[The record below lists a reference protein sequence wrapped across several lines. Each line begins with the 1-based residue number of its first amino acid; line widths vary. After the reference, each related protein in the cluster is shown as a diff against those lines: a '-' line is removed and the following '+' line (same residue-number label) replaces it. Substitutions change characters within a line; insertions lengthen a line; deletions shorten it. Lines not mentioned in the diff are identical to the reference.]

1 MDCPKCEAEMNER
14 TMRTLQGLVTYDQC
28 SSCKG
33 FWFDTGEA
41 EKLKDTY
48 RPDFIDSG
56 DPQIGKELNKVR
68 DVNCPRCG
76 KQLEKIA
83 DRKQRHIKLETCS
96 EHGVFMDAGEFRD
109 YKNETMM
116 DIFRGAIDLIR
127 GG

>member
-1 MDCPKCEAEMNER
+1 MNER

-41 EKLKDTY
+41 EKLKDQW

-56 DPQIGKELNKVR
+56 DPKQGKEMNKIR

-76 KQLEKIA
+76 KQMDKIS
-83 DRKQRHIKLETCS
+83 DPKQRHIKLETCS

-109 YKNETMM
+109 YKNETLA
-116 DIFRGAIDLIR
+116 DIFRGAISLIR
-127 GG
+127 GD